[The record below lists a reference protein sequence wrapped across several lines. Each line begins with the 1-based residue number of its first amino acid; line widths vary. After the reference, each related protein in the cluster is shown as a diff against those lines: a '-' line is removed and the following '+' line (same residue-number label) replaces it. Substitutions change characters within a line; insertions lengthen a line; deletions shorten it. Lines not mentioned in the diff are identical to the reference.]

1 MASKQRDL
9 QLTDP
14 MARLLEVRY
23 VVAIDPGNNSGV
35 GAAEVG
41 GGFLGQ
47 AKVTNIE
54 KKTAKGKAG
63 PPQRIGFVQA
73 ALCGEE
79 GKAMEYLAL
88 IEDAAL
94 SSFPSQSAAAGFVTS
109 RTRWFDALRSDP
121 VCIGVANYHV
131 ISWRKSADLWTLR
144 QALGRGTP
152 WKEVAQVWLRRRAGV
167 EAVSHDAAEAA
178 VMALQAA
185 AMLHKG
191 FMTVEV
197 AANGECTVKL
207 GGKPITY
214 MGTS

>member
-1 MASKQRDL
+1 MASKQRNL

-14 MARLLEVRY
+14 MARRLEVRY

-35 GAAEVG
+35 GAAKVG

-63 PPQRIGFVQA
+63 PPQRFA
-73 ALCGEE
+73 AVREALGAWS
-79 GKAMEYLAL
+79 GGAYLAL

-109 RTRWFDALRSDP
+109 RTRWFDALLADDA
-121 VCIGVANYHV
+121 CIGVANYHV
-131 ISWRKSADLWTLR
+131 SSWRKSADLWTLR